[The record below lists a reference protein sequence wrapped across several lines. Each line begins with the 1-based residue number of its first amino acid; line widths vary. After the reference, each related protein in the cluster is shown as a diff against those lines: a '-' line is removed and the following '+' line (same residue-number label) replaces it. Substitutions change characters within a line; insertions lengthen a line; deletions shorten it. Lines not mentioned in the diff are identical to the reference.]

1 MLALKKTAAILP
13 FVLALAACAA
23 STRVETLYRSP
34 ASGAAPF
41 GKVLVVGVHE
51 NAALRQRFENAVVTA
66 LGGGT
71 QAVASVTLTDA
82 ERALDRDMV
91 VAAAQSSGSDAVLVT
106 RLLDVKYRADVEQG
120 AGVSQ
125 ARRRDDAPIADFFRY
140 DYVTYQDPMTVTT
153 VADVLLGTDL
163 YSVATEAKVWSAE
176 STAFEK
182 NNVNDVI
189 ASVSGELAERLRA
202 EGLVRR

>member
-1 MLALKKTAAILP
+1 MLALKKTAAMLP
-13 FVLALAACAA
+13 FVLALGACAA
-23 STRVETLYRSP
+23 STRVATLYRSP
-34 ASGAAPF
+34 TSTAAPF
-41 GKVLVVGVHE
+41 ARVLVVGVHE

-66 LGGGT
+66 LGGGA

-91 VAAAQSSGSDAVLVT
+91 VAAAQRSGSDAVLVT
-106 RLLDVKYRADVEQG
+106 RLLDVEYRVDVEQG

-182 NNVNDVI
+182 HDVDDVI
-189 ASVSGELAERLRA
+189 ASVSEALAERLRS